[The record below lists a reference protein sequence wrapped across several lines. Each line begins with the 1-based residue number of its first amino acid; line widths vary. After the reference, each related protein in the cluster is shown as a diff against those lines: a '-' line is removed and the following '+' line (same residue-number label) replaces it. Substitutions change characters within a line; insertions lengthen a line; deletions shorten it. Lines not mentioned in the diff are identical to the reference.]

1 MNFSILKLRIQILI
15 LKYFLISHSD
25 THSLIDYCF
34 MYYIER
40 MMYILTCMNNHV
52 KNKKKRRKNR
62 RNMVSSIIFSRKSFG
77 VALNNIQC
85 QFLYQ
90 LHLHEGHIYYHWQ
103 YNSHKKTE
111 KNFYT

>member
-1 MNFSILKLRIQILI
+1 
-15 LKYFLISHSD
+15 
-25 THSLIDYCF
+25 
-34 MYYIER
+34 

-52 KNKKKRRKNR
+52 KHKKTKKEYKKILSRPF
-62 RNMVSSIIFSRKSFG
+62 FSWKSFDI
-77 VALNNIQC
+77 ALNHIQC